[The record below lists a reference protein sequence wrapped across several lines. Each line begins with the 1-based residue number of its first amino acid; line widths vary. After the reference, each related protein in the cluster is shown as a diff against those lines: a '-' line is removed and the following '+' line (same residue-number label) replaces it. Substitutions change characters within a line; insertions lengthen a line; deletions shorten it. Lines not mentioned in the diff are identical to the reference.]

1 MAESQVPYP
10 YTEDNHSIIS
20 SLSEARFAPYL
31 KNAGFNQH
39 YAFSLYLYNAR
50 LSKAFLYPLHILE
63 VTLRNRID
71 QRARRIS
78 LERENVSSVNCIA
91 SLVNSRPL

>member
-10 YTEDNHSIIS
+10 YSEDNHSIIS

-39 YAFSLYLYNAR
+39 YAFSLYLYN
-50 LSKAFLYPLHILE
+50 E
-63 VTLRNRID
+63 
-71 QRARRIS
+71 
-78 LERENVSSVNCIA
+78 
-91 SLVNSRPL
+91 